1 MNFDTLPN
9 TGRAVFSTTSA
20 TYVGKGT
27 NEAIAVTKLGHRA
40 ALIGRIGSDV
50 DADHIYDIIQTYPIN
65 ASGVKRSIGS
75 QTGKSLYLCPKGRR
89 LYDFSYIRSKSDGKP
104 NRISWTMND
113 CLSMQI
119 PAFLQTEI
127 PLSAILKAT
136 QLRKNIMPPLF

>member
-20 TYVGKGT
+20 TYVGGKGT

-75 QTGKSLYLCPKGRR
+75 HYRHRAPYPVFCTDRKSVV
-89 LYDFSYIRSKSDGKP
+89 
-104 NRISWTMND
+104 
-113 CLSMQI
+113 
-119 PAFLQTEI
+119 
-127 PLSAILKAT
+127 
-136 QLRKNIMPPLF
+136 